1 MNFDELWNER
11 ERVLSEATLDMLLSS
26 LALIMVEWRDD
37 EMTNNVRLIHAWL
50 CEEIEKRV
58 PEITPLLDK
67 HAKDLVNLRY
77 GQMVML
83 AVETVR
89 RFC

>member
-1 MNFDELWNER
+1 MNFEDLWNER

-37 EMTNNVRLIHAWL
+37 EMTDNVRIIHAWL
-50 CEEIEKRV
+50 CEEIESRV
-58 PEITPLLDK
+58 PAITPLLDQY
-67 HAKDLVNLRY
+67 AGTLVNLRY
-77 GQMVML
+77 GQMIML

-89 RFC
+89 TF